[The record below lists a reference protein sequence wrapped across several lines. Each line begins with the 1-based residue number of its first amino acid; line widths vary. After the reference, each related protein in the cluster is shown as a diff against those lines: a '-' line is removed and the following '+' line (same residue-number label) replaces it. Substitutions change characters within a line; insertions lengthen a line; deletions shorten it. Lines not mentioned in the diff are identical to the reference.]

1 MRNKYRTWQY
11 SGSYLKQKISV
22 YSTEKNSFRDQHL
35 MQCVMFCTITF
46 HLRGPHSSSLSI
58 TIRNEV
64 VLLGQCLGWMWGE
77 RRCKEHPSPSL
88 DWLCHTSHWEQTS
101 GLLHLCEQIAMPTS
115 GLILIVKL
123 LAACVEIMCNSKND
137 MLHFL
142 SEFYSQN
149 STVLWNLHLHALHGL
164 QKVRMLTPALQIDK
178 LCPTFITGG
187 LLWSQVVS
195 QQWDFQQNPVLL
207 SPSLSGED
215 LPTPF
220 TLGNWGKMSQ

>member
-1 MRNKYRTWQY
+1 MAVFWELFKA
-11 SGSYLKQKISV
+11 KISV

-77 RRCKEHPSPSL
+77 RRCKEHPSPSPRL
-88 DWLCHTSHWEQTS
+88 AVPHFPLGTDVRLFCCTCVNKQRCQPVVWSWLWNF
-101 GLLHLCEQIAMPTS
+101 LLHVWRSCATLKMICYTS
-115 GLILIVKL
+115 
-123 LAACVEIMCNSKND
+123 
-137 MLHFL
+137 FR
-142 SEFYSQN
+142 EFYSQN

-187 LLWSQVVS
+187 LLEVR
-195 QQWDFQQNPVLL
+195 
-207 SPSLSGED
+207 
-215 LPTPF
+215 
-220 TLGNWGKMSQ
+220 